1 MCVCVCPG
9 TRYRRRGVD
18 PLGKVANFVETEM
31 VRLLLLRLS
40 LSLFCVLPLLCVSL
54 QILQAGSHHAS
65 YVLVRG
71 SVPVFWTQPGTK
83 YRPPPIIERGYL
95 LTLQHVLAGSKHS
108 LQYAILKLT
117 MCHVHK
123 VHIPYLYLTTY

>member
-1 MCVCVCPG
+1 MIVCVCVSRDEVQEERSRSTGKSGQLCRDGNG
-9 TRYRRRGVD
+9 TSSTSQT
-18 PLGKVANFVETEM
+18 LT
-31 VRLLLLRLS
+31 L
-40 LSLFCVLPLLCVSL
+40 LFCVLPLLCVSL

-95 LTLQHVLAGSKHS
+95 LTH
-108 LQYAILKLT
+108 YN
-117 MCHVHK
+117 MC
-123 VHIPYLYLTTY
+123 